1 MSVTATAA
9 TSTAPPIPR
18 RRRRGP
24 GRGMILALLLA
35 AALAAGGAYAAVTL
49 TRDAAPTLTVGVPA
63 IVSPAEAAD
72 AAKLVGHEV
81 FGVGALPGT
90 RLELTRGSRGEVWV
104 RYLSGDAQAG
114 DRRASFVTVGTYK
127 QVGAYVAA
135 RDASEGADSRSAEL
149 PGGGLML
156 WNLER
161 PTSVYIAS
169 PASDLLVEVYSPDA
183 EQARSLAR
191 AGAVVP
197 LR

>member
-1 MSVTATAA
+1 
-9 TSTAPPIPR
+9 
-18 RRRRGP
+18 
-24 GRGMILALLLA
+24 MILALLLA

-49 TRDAAPTLTVGVPA
+49 TRDSAPALAVGVPA
-63 IVSPAEAAD
+63 IVTPAEAAG

-81 FGVGALPGT
+81 YGVGALSGT

-114 DRRASFVTVGTYK
+114 DRRASFVTVGTYR
-127 QVGAYVAA
+127 QAGAYEAA

-161 PTSVYIAS
+161 PTSVYIAR
-169 PASDLLVEVYSPDA
+169 PGSDLLVEVYSPDA

-197 LR
+197 LG

>member
-1 MSVTATAA
+1 MSVTAA
-9 TSTAPPIPR
+9 TSTAPPLPR
-18 RRRRGP
+18 RRRRAP
-24 GRGMILALLLA
+24 GRGLILALLLA

-49 TRDAAPTLTVGVPA
+49 TRDSAPKLAVGVPE

-72 AAKLVGHEV
+72 AAKHVGHEV

-90 RLELTRGSRGEVWV
+90 RLELTRGSRGEAWV

-114 DRRASFVTVGTYK
+114 DRRSSFVTVGTYE
-127 QVGAYVAA
+127 QAGAYEAA

-161 PTSVYIAS
+161 PTSVYLAR
-169 PASDLLVEVYSPDA
+169 PGSDLLVEVYSPDA

-197 LR
+197 LAG

>member
-1 MSVTATAA
+1 
-9 TSTAPPIPR
+9 
-18 RRRRGP
+18 
-24 GRGMILALLLA
+24 MILALLLA

-49 TRDAAPTLTVGVPA
+49 TRDASPTLTLTVGVPA

-81 FGVGALPGT
+81 YGVGALPGT
-90 RLELTRGSRGEVWV
+90 RLELTRGSRDEVWV

-127 QVGAYVAA
+127 QAGAYEAA

-169 PASDLLVEVYSPDA
+169 PGSDLLVEVYSPNA